1 MWKSCLRLLA
11 SNVAAMTQTRA
22 VRLQVQRLN
31 DGLVRL
37 INYFSI
43 MYVSFSFYVLS
54 SRICMNETCM
64 KIMFQV

>member
-1 MWKSCLRLLA
+1 
-11 SNVAAMTQTRA
+11 MTQTRA
-22 VRLQVQRLN
+22 IRLQVQRLN